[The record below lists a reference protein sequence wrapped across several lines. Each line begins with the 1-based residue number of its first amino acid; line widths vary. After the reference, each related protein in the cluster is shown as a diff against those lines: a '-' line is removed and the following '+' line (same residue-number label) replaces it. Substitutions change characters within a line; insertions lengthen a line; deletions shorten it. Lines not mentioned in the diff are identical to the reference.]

1 MVMEQTKKH
10 IRKQLLITVVILI
23 ALNIAG
29 SYLFKRFDLTQD
41 KRYTLSEATLNLIDQ
56 IDEPLYI
63 DVLLD
68 GKFPGEFKR
77 LQTETRQLLE
87 EFKAHNSNIIFQFEN
102 PLENEDN
109 MQEDMRMLYSRGL
122 TPISVTVD
130 DKGKQS
136 QEVVFP
142 WAMVNYGTKTSKVQL
157 LKNVMTTSTAEKVV
171 SSVQHLEYAFA
182 EAISKAINEKEKK
195 IAVIK
200 GNGELHDLL
209 IADFLKQ
216 AGESYFIG
224 PVTLDSVAKDPI
236 KTLKLLN
243 DFDLAIIAKPTKEF
257 TEEEK
262 QVLDQFI
269 INGGKTLW
277 MIDQVQAEM
286 DSLYN
291 ETGNTLAF
299 NRNLNLTDMFF
310 KYGVRVNPDLIKD
323 ELATSIKLAVGERG
337 SQTEYQD
344 FLWKLSPFVYPDSEN
359 PIVKNMSGIRFE
371 FANSIDTLKNDIKKT
386 VLLHS
391 SPYSKRLGMPT
402 QISLSMV
409 NEKTNPSDYEG
420 QGDIPVSVLLEGK
433 FHSAYE
439 NRVLPF
445 KDPSFKP
452 VGGENKMII
461 ISDGDIIKNQLDKSY
476 QPLELGYDKWT
487 NSLYDNKPFLMNCVN
502 YLLDDNG
509 LINIRSKDV
518 DLPLLDKE
526 KVYEQYTTAQFITV
540 GLPIIILLVF
550 GLLFTFIRKRKYS
563 R

>member
-1 MVMEQTKKH
+1 MEQTKKH

>member
-1 MVMEQTKKH
+1 MEQTKKH

-41 KRYTLSEATLNLIDQ
+41 KRYTLSQATLNLIDQ

-433 FHSAYE
+433 FHSVYE

>member
-1 MVMEQTKKH
+1 MEQTKKH

-41 KRYTLSEATLNLIDQ
+41 KRYTLSQATLNLIDQ

-323 ELATSIKLAVGERG
+323 ELATSIKLAVGQRG

-391 SPYSKRLGMPT
+391 SPYSKRLGIPT

-433 FHSAYE
+433 FHSVYE

-445 KDPSFKP
+445 KDSSFKP

>member
-1 MVMEQTKKH
+1 MEQTKKH

-41 KRYTLSEATLNLIDQ
+41 KRYTLSQATLNLIDQ

-323 ELATSIKLAVGERG
+323 ELATSIKLAVGQRG

-433 FHSAYE
+433 FHSVYE

>member
-1 MVMEQTKKH
+1 MEQTKKH

-433 FHSAYE
+433 FHSVYE